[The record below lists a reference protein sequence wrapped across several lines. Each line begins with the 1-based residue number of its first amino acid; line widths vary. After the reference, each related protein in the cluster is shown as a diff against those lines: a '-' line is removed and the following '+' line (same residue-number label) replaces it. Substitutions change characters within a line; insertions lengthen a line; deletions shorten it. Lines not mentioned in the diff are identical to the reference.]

1 MMGSRGCRSGDEV
14 DALSRRSRRLL
25 GWRPGEVKR
34 IKRSYWKRARK
45 TARLVAAVEAG
56 Q

>member
-14 DALSRRSRRLL
+14 GARSRRLL
-25 GWRPGEVKR
+25 GWRPGEVRR